1 MSLGLQGV
9 EMNYPEV
16 DKHAYDV
23 FKEIN
28 YLHFI
33 PYLLKYRTKVMVLY
47 FAVRNLLVKKY
58 LGEKRARWMNTLQE
72 YDLEINPAKIVKV

>member
-9 EMNYPEV
+9 EMNYPEE

-28 YLHFI
+28 YLPFK
-33 PYLLKYRTKVMVLY
+33 PYLLKYISIK
-47 FAVRNLLVKKY
+47 
-58 LGEKRARWMNTLQE
+58 
-72 YDLEINPAKIVKV
+72 